1 MDSKIKLVAITCAG
15 LVVATILGIV
25 ALYHIGSQRQDG
37 PRKQV
42 AETVT
47 GSEGTVSAEAALQDA
62 ALYEEYGL
70 DPAKDPYAFLDD
82 EDFFEKPLAEQE
94 GEKVSLLVTSV
105 QKDIRIH
112 VVGESGA
119 LVRGVPFAVRITDS
133 QGNPV
138 SDSGF
143 PDEPESET
151 SGKSDAPDN
160 SGDAQTEQKEQT
172 EQADKSPAKDQEEG
186 PAAPQTQPGMYLDE
200 DEDGMIFVSGLSGG
214 NYKVTL
220 LPADGYA
227 MPEGDTP
234 IGVSDE
240 LSYTLLSDISF
251 LIKSEDEIN
260 AKEEDTGV
268 NEAERDADGTETNV
282 RLADGAS
289 IFGIDVS
296 KWNKEIDW
304 KKAKQAGV
312 EFAII
317 RCGYRGSK
325 TGALVED
332 PYFEKN
338 IKGAQEAGVRVGVYF
353 FTQAVSAVEAV
364 EEASMVLTLCRD
376 YQIAFPMYIDTE
388 GAGGNGRADGLDVDT
403 RTEVVRAFCETI
415 ENAGFTAGV
424 YASKN
429 WLEKKLHADSL
440 ESYQI
445 WLAQYARSATY
456 QGEYGM
462 WQYTSAG
469 TVDGIS
475 TLVDFNLSYMD
486 Y

>member
-1 MDSKIKLVAITCAG
+1 MDSRIKLVAITCTF

-25 ALYHIGSQRQDG
+25 VLYNISTG
-37 PRKQV
+37 KQNKTAAV
-42 AETVT
+42 KTESTLQEET
-47 GSEGTVSAEAALQDA
+47 SSAVALQEESF
-62 ALYEEYGL
+62 YEQYQL
-70 DPAKDPYAFLDD
+70 NSAKDPYAFLEDADFFD
-82 EDFFEKPLAEQE
+82 EDELQAAR
-94 GEKVSLLVTSV
+94 GEKLSLLVSSV

-112 VVGESGA
+112 VVDEGGN
-119 LVRGVPFAVRITDS
+119 LVGGVPFAVTITDGA
-133 QGNPV
+133 GNP
-138 SDSGF
+138 
-143 PDEPESET
+143 E
-151 SGKSDAPDN
+151 A
-160 SGDAQTEQKEQT
+160 
-172 EQADKSPAKDQEEG
+172 
-186 PAAPQTQPGMYLDE
+186 QPGVYTDD
-200 DEDGMIFVSGLSGG
+200 DEDGIIHVTDLAAG
-214 NYKVTL
+214 NYEVGL
-220 LPADGYA
+220 EPLAGYLV
-227 MPEGDTP
+227 PQSDTP
-234 IGVSDE
+234 ISVSNE
-240 LSYTLLSDISF
+240 ISYTLLSDISF

-304 KKAKQAGV
+304 KRVKDAGV

-338 IKGAQEAGVRVGVYF
+338 IKGAQEAGVRVGIYF
-353 FTQAVSAVEAV
+353 FTQAVTPVEAV

-388 GAGGNGRADGLDVDT
+388 GAGGNGRADGLDKEN
-403 RTEVVRAFCETI
+403 RTAVIRAFCETI

-429 WLEKKLHADSL
+429 WLENRL
-440 ESYQI
+440 EASELSGYQI

-456 QGEYGM
+456 EGDYGM

-475 TLVDFNLSYMD
+475 TLVDFNVSYMD